1 MNNRFDK
8 HRRSIRLKNYNYSQ
22 AGAYFV
28 TIVARDRRCAFGEIV
43 DGAMRLNHHGSVVTQ
58 CWECLPEHF
67 QNVQTDAFVGMPN
80 HVHGIVA
87 VGARHA
93 VPLHSECE
101 RFAKPVSAS
110 LPTIIRSFKS
120 ACSKQ
125 INELGSEHP
134 GPVWQRNYFEHV
146 IRNEDSLSRIRQ
158 YILDNPMRWEFDRE
172 NPVAMK
178 PEADYAWRQ

>member
-1 MNNRFDK
+1 
-8 HRRSIRLKNYNYSQ
+8 
-22 AGAYFV
+22 
-28 TIVARDRRCAFGEIV
+28 
-43 DGAMRLNHHGSVVTQ
+43 
-58 CWECLPEHF
+58 
-67 QNVQTDAFVGMPN
+67 MPN

-93 VPLHSECE
+93 VPLPSECE

-134 GPVWQRNYFEHV
+134 GPVWQRNYFEHL

-172 NPVAMK
+172 NPLAMK